1 MYKEFKKFILRGNVV
16 DLAVGIVIGAAFT
29 SVVNSIVKDLI
40 TPLVASIYHQQ
51 QFSNAFFSFRGSKFL
66 YGDFVNALISFLI
79 VAAVVFF
86 LVVQPINKLNE
97 LAMRGKGTDEPSTK
111 KCGYC
116 FSVIPREATRCPSCT
131 SQLTNK
137 KAA

>member
-29 SVVNSIVKDLI
+29 SVVNSVVKDLI

-66 YGDFVNALISFLI
+66 YGDFVNAFISFLI

-97 LAMRGKGTDEPSTK
+97 LAMRGKETDEPSTK
-111 KCGYC
+111 KCDFC
-116 FSVIPREATRCPSCT
+116 LSTIPAKATRCPDCT
-131 SQLTNK
+131 SKLSIK
-137 KAA
+137 KTA